1 MPPVSVTV
9 VPINWSVL
17 NKGLPTDANSVRM
30 GSILNNT
37 NRYALTTWYTAKGYA
52 SSSQQ
57 AANYLDFGGTDETH
71 IRPAAVRSVGIGR
84 IVENRSVQ
92 PERYRRRPS

>member
-1 MPPVSVTV
+1 MVSVTV

-17 NKGLPTDANSVRM
+17 NKGLPTDANSLRI

-37 NRYALTTWYTAKGYA
+37 TRYALTTWYTAKGYA

-57 AANYLDFGGTDETH
+57 AANYLDFGGTDEN
-71 IRPAAVRSVGIGR
+71 PYSPGGVRSVWPGR
-84 IVENRSVQ
+84 ISED
-92 PERYRRRPS
+92 RPVITRA

>member
-1 MPPVSVTV
+1 MASVTV

-30 GSILNNT
+30 GTILNNT
-37 NRYALTTWYTAKGYA
+37 NRYALATWYTAKGYA

-57 AANYLDFGGTDETH
+57 AANYLDFGGADET
-71 IRPAAVRSVGIGR
+71 IFA
-84 IVENRSVQ
+84 
-92 PERYRRRPS
+92 RRRPKRFAWPYR